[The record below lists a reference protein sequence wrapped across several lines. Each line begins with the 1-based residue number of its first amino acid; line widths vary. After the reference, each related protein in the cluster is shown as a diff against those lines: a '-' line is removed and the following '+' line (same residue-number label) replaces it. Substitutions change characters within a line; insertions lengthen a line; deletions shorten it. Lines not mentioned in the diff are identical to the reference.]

1 MAGHGGKLVGKWF
14 KAGNKVPKGSRK
26 AGERAGD
33 LM

>member
-1 MAGHGGKLVGKWF
+1 MAHGGKLVGKLF